1 MVQPMDLRDLSSRK
15 AYDSDRDDVLS
26 EFFIPALSCST
37 KYCRLA
43 GFFSSSTLAV
53 AARGISKFISN
64 NGKMELICGAKLS
77 KADIEAM
84 KTGYTDQST
93 ALGALAVREISDIE
107 DEFTRDHVA
116 ALAWMIAHGNLSIK
130 IALVLADDGTPI
142 DADQASSAGIFHQ
155 KVGILQD
162 AVGNIITFSG
172 SDNESGSAWIRHIE
186 EFKVFR
192 SWEAAERD
200 YLQADLEKFARFW
213 EDKATR
219 TRVFDLPEAI
229 REEFLRQAPADLSKL
244 DLERWKTRWAP
255 RARKEIRLWS
265 YQEQAVTNWIQNGMT
280 GIFEMATGT
289 GKTFAALGCIKR
301 VLHEI
306 EGVLPIVS
314 CPQTHLVRQW
324 MDDIEEF
331 QISAKVIEA
340 DSNNPRWKDTLADD
354 LREISSGIKKQLIV
368 VATHDT
374 LCSETFIQLMSGCP
388 LKVFLVADE
397 VHWLGAPE
405 LRHGLSLS
413 YEMRLGL
420 SATPRRYFDEEGTSE
435 IFNFFGRT
443 VFSLPLAKA
452 INEINPATGETYLVP
467 YEYKPRFVELSNDEM
482 TRYEKM
488 TERIAKSYSSARSEE
503 ERKEIFTALCIK
515 RQEIVK
521 NAEAKYQELE
531 EILDLLGRR
540 ITHCLV
546 YVTPDQIERT
556 QDILNSKGIL
566 QRKFT
571 FRESITDRES
581 ILSGFANGDYQV
593 LVAMN
598 CLDEGVDV
606 PPARKAIIMASTG
619 NPKQYI
625 QRRGRILR
633 RSRGKDRAT
642 IFDLVVLPR
651 FSSSMDRD
659 FVSTEK
665 KILIREIKRYK
676 DFAAS
681 AINGA
686 TCLSELL
693 EVQRRYG
700 LTT

>member
-1 MVQPMDLRDLSSRK
+1 MDLRDLPPKK
-15 AYDSDRDDVLS
+15 AYDSDRDDVLAD
-26 EFFIPALSCST
+26 FFIPALSCSI
-37 KYCRLA
+37 KYSRLA

-53 AARGISKFISN
+53 AARGISRFISN

-84 KTGYTDQST
+84 KTGYTDQSA
-93 ALGALAVREISDIE
+93 ALGTLAVQEISDIE

-130 IALVLADDGTPI
+130 IALVLTDDGAPI
-142 DADQASSAGIFHQ
+142 DADQASAEGIFHQ
-155 KVGILQD
+155 KVGIMRD
-162 AVGNIITFSG
+162 ASGNIITFSG
-172 SDNESGSAWIRHIE
+172 SDNESGSAWVRHIE

-192 SWEAAERD
+192 SWEIAEQD

-213 EDKATR
+213 ENRATR
-219 TRVFDLPEAI
+219 TRVFDLPEAL
-229 REEFLRQAPADLSKL
+229 RKELLRQAPADLSEV
-244 DLERWKTRWAP
+244 DLEKWKSRWGP
-255 RARKEIRLWS
+255 RARKEVRLWPH
-265 YQEQAVTNWIQNGMT
+265 QEQAVTNWLQNEKT

-289 GKTFAALGCIKR
+289 GKTFAALGCVKR
-301 VLHEI
+301 VLLDI
-306 EGVLPIVS
+306 EGVLPVIS

-324 MDDIEEF
+324 MDNIDEF
-331 QISAKVIEA
+331 RIAAKVIEA
-340 DSNNPRWKDTLADD
+340 DSSNPKWKDTLADD
-354 LREISSGIKKQLIV
+354 LTEISNGIKKQLIIV
-368 VATHDT
+368 TTHDT
-374 LCSETFIQLMSGCP
+374 LCSETFLRLMSGCQ
-388 LKVFLVADE
+388 LRVLLVADE

-405 LRHGLSLS
+405 LRSGLNKG

-435 IFNFFGRT
+435 IFDFFGRT
-443 VFSLPLAKA
+443 VYSLPLAKA

-467 YEYKPRFVELSNDEM
+467 YEYKPRFIELSNDEM
-482 TRYEKM
+482 ARYEKM
-488 TERIAKSYSSARSEE
+488 TERIARSYSSARSEA

-521 NAEAKYQELE
+521 NAEAKYQGLE

-546 YVTPDQIERT
+546 YVTPDQLERT
-556 QDILNSKGIL
+556 QDILNSRSIL
-566 QRKFT
+566 QRRFT
-571 FRESITDRES
+571 FREGITERES

-606 PPARKAIIMASTG
+606 PPARTAIIMASTG

-633 RSRGKDRAT
+633 RSKGKDRAT
-642 IFDLVVLPR
+642 IFDFVALPK
-651 FSSSMDRD
+651 FSSGMDSD
-659 FVSTEK
+659 FVNVEK
-665 KILIREIKRYK
+665 KILIREMKRFK

-700 LTT
+700 LAM